1 MLQSV
6 CSVIDHRWHQNMVR
20 TSVIHSPKG
29 FCHFF
34 VLTTFWSRSWSKT
47 ENNAQ
52 QHGIYLLNIKTLTFP
67 CLSTSPPLV
76 LRNMTFLGC
85 RICAIL
91 IAALL
96 ASTHSTWPDGHSP
109 TAVKTGICPDLGG
122 RGELKVSEWIKLLP
136 EVYCPYVKDT
146 VFQLNLYGFKL
157 WLDNWVVFLDKTHC
171 SRNDSLHPGVEIAN
185 RTFTATAVTYNGLAY
200 FPAREGILLVVSY
213 F

>member
-1 MLQSV
+1 MTSWTTCLFLYYTKQVALMLQSV

-136 EVYCPYVKDT
+136 EVYCPYVKALFSNST
-146 VFQLNLYGFKL
+146 FMVFNFGWIIGLY
-157 WLDNWVVFLDKTHC
+157 
-171 SRNDSLHPGVEIAN
+171 S
-185 RTFTATAVTYNGLAY
+185 
-200 FPAREGILLVVSY
+200 
-213 F
+213 